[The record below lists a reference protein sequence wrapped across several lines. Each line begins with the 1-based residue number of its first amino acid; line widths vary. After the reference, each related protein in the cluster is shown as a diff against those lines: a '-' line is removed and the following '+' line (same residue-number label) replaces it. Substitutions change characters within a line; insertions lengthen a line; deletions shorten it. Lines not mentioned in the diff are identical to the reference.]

1 MLAYWNSCG
10 RCKTH
15 PCGRSGKRIEVVRIG
30 GVNPP
35 IFYAHGNLWL
45 MKIYVTAKPNARE
58 NKVEKHDDVHFTVS
72 VQAAP
77 VQGRA
82 NTAVIEALAAY
93 FDIAK
98 SHIIILRGQTS
109 REKIV
114 EIL

>member
-1 MLAYWNSCG
+1 
-10 RCKTH
+10 
-15 PCGRSGKRIEVVRIG
+15 
-30 GVNPP
+30 
-35 IFYAHGNLWL
+35 

-82 NTAVIEALAAY
+82 NAAVVEALAEH
-93 FDIAK
+93 FGIPK
-98 SHIIILRGQTS
+98 SRVVILRGQTS

-114 EIL
+114 EIT